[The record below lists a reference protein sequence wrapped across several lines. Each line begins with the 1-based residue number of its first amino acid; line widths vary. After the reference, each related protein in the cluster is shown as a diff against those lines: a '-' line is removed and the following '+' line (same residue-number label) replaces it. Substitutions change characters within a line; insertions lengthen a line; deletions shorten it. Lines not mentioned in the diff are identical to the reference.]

1 MLELDWLALGVA
13 VKYQLPLDNSP
24 QSTLMWKRHQA
35 FSTHRR
41 TLMSERLIKTPIR
54 YYFDNIMERVKR
66 KKNMI
71 TEKLIKK
78 VLRKWL
84 KKKLYINAP
93 ISTNITRFEWV
104 YNSHL
109 KEWRDRMWVI
119 KNCPENRDKCL
130 NEYLYS

>member
-66 KKNMI
+66 R
-71 TEKLIKK
+71 EY
-78 VLRKWL
+78 VLDIYVRINV
-84 KKKLYINAP
+84 LYML
-93 ISTNITRFEWV
+93 TCYR
-104 YNSHL
+104 Y
-109 KEWRDRMWVI
+109 VI
-119 KNCPENRDKCL
+119 R
-130 NEYLYS
+130 NERC